1 MTEEERKLLHSLAGV
16 MEVTRLELGATRH
29 LLQGVIHTLKMQPQS
44 RADLIRALTAVFEG
58 SAVHALN
65 TRLTD
70 EQIQA
75 QRALMKQLVGPDI
88 APLLPD

>member
-1 MTEEERKLLHSLAGV
+1 MNDEERELLHSIAAV
-16 MEVTRLELGATRH
+16 MEVNRLELEATRH

-44 RADLIRALTAVFEG
+44 RADLIRALTGVFDG
-58 SAVHALN
+58 SAIHALN
-65 TRLTD
+65 THLTE